1 MQVEDQM
8 VKPSSLAAIFLG
20 QALGMLGA
28 NNLSK
33 NISGIMVT
41 VPRLTRPLVE
51 NLREAFQILQFPA
64 GRCFLQTYDESFY
77 YYTISQKPE
86 FWSRKVGLLPS
97 KGTRWRFAAWMSTV
111 RSDRRRLL

>member
-1 MQVEDQM
+1 MEEPVQVEDQM

-41 VPRLTRPLVE
+41 VPV
-51 NLREAFQILQFPA
+51 
-64 GRCFLQTYDESFY
+64 
-77 YYTISQKPE
+77 
-86 FWSRKVGLLPS
+86 
-97 KGTRWRFAAWMSTV
+97 
-111 RSDRRRLL
+111 